1 MSPDLAGSR
10 GLSPLEQA
18 EQEIRRLKSQL
29 RGVQDE
35 LEALR
40 AQLAGRDQEIRELRG
55 KITAKVNQVA
65 VDGPTGAP

>member
-1 MSPDLAGSR
+1 VACRPSTWPSR
-10 GLSPLEQA
+10 RSDDSNLNSA
-18 EQEIRRLKSQL
+18 AS
-29 RGVQDE
+29 QDE

-40 AQLAGRDQEIRELRG
+40 AQLAGRDQEIRELRE